1 VTHGPAMGSA
11 LAAAAARLGTTH
23 APGMWV
29 GAVRRAF
36 EADAHGHHPAHFLV
50 ALWEPSPPEQPLL
63 PRWPAVAAI
72 ASPDANA
79 ALLELVRHLPAGARV
94 WLSDTVVDWALV
106 AEIVLRSD
114 RNLEPHHR
122 TGLSAF
128 IERCRDADASRIEHE
143 YTDREP
149 GFERFR
155 DGLLGPGESG

>member
-1 VTHGPAMGSA
+1 MTSA
-11 LAAAAARLGTTH
+11 LAAAARRLATSY
-23 APGMWV
+23 APGTWV
-29 GAVRRAF
+29 GAVRPAF
-36 EADAHGHHPAHFLV
+36 EPDAHGQHPAHYLV
-50 ALWEPSPPEQPLL
+50 ALWEPLPPAQPLL

-94 WLSDTVVDWALV
+94 WLSDTVVDWALI

-114 RNLEPHHR
+114 RNLQPHHR
-122 TGLSAF
+122 AGLSAF
-128 IERCRDADASRIEHE
+128 IERCREADALRIERE

-155 DGLLGPGESG
+155 DGLLRPDDDR

>member
-1 VTHGPAMGSA
+1 MASA
-11 LAAAAARLGTTH
+11 LAAAAARLSTTY
-23 APGMWV
+23 APGVWI

-36 EADAHGHHPAHFLV
+36 DADAHGHHPPHFLV
-50 ALWEPSPPEQPLL
+50 ALWEPLPAGQPLL

-94 WLSDTVVDWALV
+94 WLCDTVVDWALIS
-106 AEIVLRSD
+106 EIVLRSD

-122 TGLSAF
+122 AGLAAF
-128 IERCRDADASRIEHE
+128 AQGCRDADASRIERE

-155 DGLLGPGESG
+155 DGLLGPDPGH

>member
-1 VTHGPAMGSA
+1 MSSP
-11 LAAAAARLGTTH
+11 LAAAARRLTT
-23 APGMWV
+23 AYVPGAWV

-36 EADAHGHHPAHFLV
+36 EADAFGHHPAHYLV
-50 ALWEPSPPEQPLL
+50 ALWEPPPPGQPLL

-94 WLSDTVVDWALV
+94 WLCDTVVDWALV

-114 RNLEPHHR
+114 TNLQAHHR
-122 TGLSAF
+122 AGLSAF
-128 IERCRDADASRIEHE
+128 VERCGQVDAQRIAHE

-155 DGLLGPGESG
+155 DALLRPGEER

>member
-1 VTHGPAMGSA
+1 M
-11 LAAAAARLGTTH
+11 
-23 APGMWV
+23 
-29 GAVRRAF
+29 
-36 EADAHGHHPAHFLV
+36 
-50 ALWEPSPPEQPLL
+50 
-63 PRWPAVAAI
+63 
-72 ASPDANA
+72 
-79 ALLELVRHLPAGARV
+79 PAGARV

-128 IERCRDADASRIEHE
+128 IERCRDADASRIERE

>member
-1 VTHGPAMGSA
+1 MGSA

-128 IERCRDADASRIEHE
+128 IERCRDADASRIERE

-155 DGLLGPGESG
+155 DGQLGPGESG

>member
-1 VTHGPAMGSA
+1 MGSA

-50 ALWEPSPPEQPLL
+50 ALWEPSRPEQPLL

-128 IERCRDADASRIEHE
+128 IERCRDADASRIERE

-149 GFERFR
+149 GFEQFR

>member
-1 VTHGPAMGSA
+1 MSAA
-11 LAAAAARLGTTH
+11 LAAAAKRLATSY
-23 APGMWV
+23 APGVWV

-36 EADAHGHHPAHFLV
+36 EAGAHGHHPAHYLV
-50 ALWEPSPPEQPLL
+50 ALWEPLPPGQPLL

-79 ALLELVRHLPAGARV
+79 ALLELVRHLPAGARA

-114 RNLEPHHR
+114 TNLQPHHR

-128 IERCRDADASRIEHE
+128 IDCCREADAARIAQE

-155 DGLLGPGESG
+155 EGLLRSKGDR

>member
-1 VTHGPAMGSA
+1 MGSA

-50 ALWEPSPPEQPLL
+50 ALWEPSPPEQSLL

-128 IERCRDADASRIEHE
+128 IERCRDADASRIERE

>member
-1 VTHGPAMGSA
+1 MGSA

-63 PRWPAVAAI
+63 PRWPVVAAI

-128 IERCRDADASRIEHE
+128 IERCRDADASRIERE